1 MPESIQQKL
10 KRVRAPRVHLTYEV
24 ETEGARVVKELP
36 FVMGVV
42 ADFSGNPTKPLQPL
56 EDRKFIEVNRDNF
69 DDVMKRMNP
78 GLNMR
83 VPNTIKGDNT
93 EIPVELTFNS
103 MSDFEPANVI
113 RQVEPLQK
121 LLEMRNRLRDLAS
134 KVDRSAELEGILE
147 QVLQNTDDFKK
158 LSSELGQAKEAGGSA
173 NPASDSESGPDSR
186 KDS

>member
-1 MPESIQQKL
+1 MPESIQEKL
-10 KRVRAPRVHLTYEV
+10 KRVRAPRVHLKYEV

-56 EDRKFIEVNRDNF
+56 EDRKFTEVNRDNF
-69 DDVMKRMNP
+69 DDVMKRMTP

-83 VPNTIKGDNT
+83 VPNTIKGDDT
-93 EIPVELTFNS
+93 ELPVELTFNS
-103 MSDFEPANVI
+103 MNDFEPASVI

-121 LLEMRNRLRDLAS
+121 LLDMRNRLRDLAS

-147 QVLQNTDDFKK
+147 QVLKNTDDFKK
-158 LSSELGQAKEAGGSA
+158 LSSELASAGS
-173 NPASDSESGPDSR
+173 PAGPDSESGP

>member
-1 MPESIQQKL
+1 MPESIQEKL

-56 EDRKFIEVNRDNF
+56 EDRKFIEINRDNF
-69 DDVMKRMNP
+69 DDVMKRMTP

-83 VPNTIKGDNT
+83 VANTIKGDDT
-93 EIPVELTFNS
+93 ELPVELTFNS
-103 MSDFEPANVI
+103 LSDFEPASVI

-121 LLEMRNRLRDLAS
+121 LLDMRNRLRDLAS

-147 QVLQNTDDFKK
+147 QVLKNTDDFKK
-158 LSSELGQAKEAGGSA
+158 LSSELASAGS
-173 NPASDSESGPDSR
+173 PAGPDSESGP

>member
-69 DDVMKRMNP
+69 DDVMKRMTP

-83 VPNTIKGDNT
+83 VPNTIRGDDT
-93 EIPVELTFNS
+93 ELPVELTFS
-103 MSDFEPANVI
+103 SLSDFEPANVI

-121 LLEMRNRLRDLAS
+121 LLDMRNRLRDLAS

-147 QVLQNTDDFKK
+147 QVLKNTDDFKK
-158 LSSELGQAKEAGGSA
+158 LSSELATPGSPAG
-173 NPASDSESGPDSR
+173 PDSESGP

>member
-1 MPESIQQKL
+1 
-10 KRVRAPRVHLTYEV
+10 
-24 ETEGARVVKELP
+24 
-36 FVMGVV
+36 
-42 ADFSGNPTKPLQPL
+42 
-56 EDRKFIEVNRDNF
+56 
-69 DDVMKRMNP
+69 
-78 GLNMR
+78 MR

>member
-1 MPESIQQKL
+1 MPESIQEKL

-69 DDVMKRMNP
+69 DEVMKRMTP

-83 VPNTIKGDNT
+83 VANTIKGDDT
-93 EIPVELTFNS
+93 ELPVELTFNS
-103 MSDFEPANVI
+103 MNDFEPASVI

-121 LLEMRNRLRDLAS
+121 LLDMRNRLRDLAS

-147 QVLQNTDDFKK
+147 QVLKNTDDFKK
-158 LSSELGQAKEAGGSA
+158 LSSELASGGS
-173 NPASDSESGPDSR
+173 PAGPGSESGP